1 MSLRHF
7 LKITDLTK
15 AEFDSVLA
23 QAAHWKRNPQG
34 DVLKGKT
41 VALIFGKPSTRTRV
55 SFSVGVHQLGG
66 MPLYLSEQELQMR
79 RSESLEDTA
88 RVLSRYVDAIVIR
101 TFAQRDVEDLAS
113 AASVPVINAL
123 TDSDHPCQA
132 LADIQTFR
140 ERFADPA
147 GRKIVYLGDGNN
159 VAASLAEA
167 AALAGLDVCLSSPE
181 GCDLPADRMESIR
194 ALAGVTGTR
203 VWEERDPSTAV
214 KDASALYTD
223 VWISMG
229 QTQDEAKVEALRPY
243 QLNASLLAQARPE
256 AIVLHC
262 LPAHRGDEITDEVMD
277 GPQSAVFDQAENRL
291 HAQKALMV
299 FLLVGYASARGASA
313 GGAS

>member
-1 MSLRHF
+1 VTVGVRHF
-7 LKITDLTK
+7 LTVLDLSQ
-15 AEFDSVLA
+15 AEFKTVLA
-23 QAAHWKRNPQG
+23 QAAVWKQSPRG
-34 DVLKGKT
+34 DALAGKT

-79 RSESLEDTA
+79 KSESIEDTA

-101 TFAQRDVEDLAS
+101 TFAQKDVEDLAA

-123 TDSDHPCQA
+123 TDDDHPCQA
-132 LADIQTFR
+132 LTDLFTFG
-140 ERFADPA
+140 ERFAQPA

-167 AALAGLDVCLSSPE
+167 GAMAGVDVCLSVPE
-181 GCDLPADRMESIR
+181 GCELPPAKMASIS
-194 ALAGVTGTR
+194 ALASRLGTK
-203 VWEERDPSTAV
+203 VWVERDPQTAV
-214 KDASALYTD
+214 AEASALYTD

-229 QTQDEAKVEALRPY
+229 QQQDAAKVEALRPY
-243 QLNASLLAQARPE
+243 QVKATLLARARPD

-262 LPAHRGDEITDEVMD
+262 LPAHRGQEITDDVMD

-291 HAQKALMV
+291 HVQKALMA
-299 FLLVGYASARGASA
+299 FLIGECFS
-313 GGAS
+313 